1 MSQSH
6 RGSNESTGSDCE
18 GPGSDFLDAGKKGA
32 PKRRGMTIRESEVI
46 TCWHSQRGNIKSCPI
61 TNEGPY
67 VPATLLANYDAR
79 ALWISMEH
87 LTNRKSQE
95 HIEKLEARIQELTKG
110 NHADAELEEV
120 RKRNEEL
127 EAEVRQLSES
137 LAQLGDDDSSANISL
152 STSPDNSG
160 YQQNVSMFGSPSP
173 SVRRGLSGAPRSIN
187 LQGLDTPWTSYIQP
201 NPTGMARSM
210 SGTMSGT
217 NRHSFGAAFSHM
229 EGIEQVLG
237 PASTGVL
244 EEPSR
249 FSYFDP
255 IPPMAFN
262 DARSWPPRSVP
273 LVQSPNVPLPP
284 PPPPPP
290 APSQNLTTSS
300 LPTRPGMPPQM
311 QSFDGV
317 LPYANPWSLRPW
329 DLPVLNT
336 SVPTCGV
343 DTILMGIV
351 RQQKELAQQGA
362 SIGQVIGPSQPSMKA
377 LLSPE
382 DPNQTH
388 TISTAISN
396 LLLNLAVRGL
406 VERAGYLYLLYQLC
420 QWQICP
426 SSTTYSNLTD
436 WSSPRTSQLITPHPI
451 WADSILWGKL
461 KDKVIENQQLYAN
474 EEFQNAYILCI
485 DANWPY
491 DDLDAFRFE
500 GNDVFITEAFEK
512 HVRTLSNWSLDERF
526 AARYPELADLVRIT
540 GRSP

>member
-18 GPGSDFLDAGKKGA
+18 GAGSDFLDAGKKGA
-32 PKRRGMTIRESEVI
+32 PKRRASRAGTRSV
-46 TCWHSQRGNIKSCPI
+46 
-61 TNEGPY
+61 
-67 VPATLLANYDAR
+67 ATLSPAQLARKRANDREAQRNIRLRTKVRISGDIAGEYDAR
-79 ALWISMEH
+79 ALCISMEH

-160 YQQNVSMFGSPSP
+160 YQN
-173 SVRRGLSGAPRSIN
+173 
-187 LQGLDTPWTSYIQP
+187 GLDTPWTSYIQP

-210 SGTMSGT
+210 SGTISGT
-217 NRHSFGAAFSHM
+217 NRHSFSAAFSHM

-255 IPPMAFN
+255 IPPMTFN

-273 LVQSPNVPLPP
+273 LVQSPNVPPPP

-317 LPYANPWSLRPW
+317 LPYTNPWSLRPW

-343 DTILMGIV
+343 DTILMSIV

-540 GRSP
+540 RRSP